1 MIKKITALAFMI
13 FSNFVYAE
21 SNESFLLANVLK
33 NFGEKDTIT
42 FNVPL
47 KYLKDKKDYTS
58 SLVIPDIINPVV
70 NIYDTYYEVKIQ
82 TNEAFRVIYSD
93 KEKDNSILYDIAFGN
108 VYKINMKNEVLLN
121 EENYLK
127 YKKIISDKILN
138 LGFTEYSSF
147 QKLLDGNIFLE
158 EMNGTTIFRDVNV
171 SSFIKDDIVISIT
184 GYDTLNLTIV
194 NKNHKKI
201 MEDIEKKLEQ
211 NYFSSQGKKMES
223 VINNTF

>member
-1 MIKKITALAFMI
+1 MI

-82 TNEAFRVIYSD
+82 TNEAFSVVYSD

-138 LGFTEYSSF
+138 LGFKEYSAF
-147 QKLLDGNIFLE
+147 QILLDGNLFIE
-158 EMNGTTIFRDVNV
+158 EIGGNSIVRDVNV
-171 SSFIKDDIVISIT
+171 NSFIKDDIIVSIN
-184 GYDTLNLTIV
+184 GYKNLNLTIL

-201 MEDIEKKLEQ
+201 LEDIKLKQEK
-211 NYFSSQGKKMES
+211 NYSNFQSKEMES
-223 VINNTF
+223 VINKIF